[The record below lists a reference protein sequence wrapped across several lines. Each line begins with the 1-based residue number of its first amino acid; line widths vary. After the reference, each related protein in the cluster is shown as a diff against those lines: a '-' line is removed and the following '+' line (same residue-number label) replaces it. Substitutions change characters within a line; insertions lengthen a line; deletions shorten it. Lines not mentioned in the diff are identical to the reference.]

1 MKVEKTT
8 SKAWSLA
15 LVGATY
21 LVAVGVAT
29 LWLGLG
35 VHTGRLW
42 LDTLIADVLATLVV
56 FVLSR
61 LYGNSSFY
69 DAYWSVGPPL
79 LLLYWWSQSGVH
91 QLRCWLIAT
100 VVVLWAVRLTANWL
114 YAFPGLHHED
124 WRYPMFR
131 ERAG

>member
-42 LDTLIADVLATLVV
+42 LNSLIA
-56 FVLSR
+56 
-61 LYGNSSFY
+61 G
-69 DAYWSVGPPL
+69 
-79 LLLYWWSQSGVH
+79 WSQSGVH

-100 VVVLWAVRLTANWL
+100 VVVRWVVRLTAHWL

>member
-42 LDTLIADVLATLVV
+42 LDTLIARDRPGVTLC
-56 FVLSR
+56 
-61 LYGNSSFY
+61 
-69 DAYWSVGPPL
+69 AAAP
-79 LLLYWWSQSGVH
+79 
-91 QLRCWLIAT
+91 A
-100 VVVLWAVRLTANWL
+100 
-114 YAFPGLHHED
+114 
-124 WRYPMFR
+124 
-131 ERAG
+131 